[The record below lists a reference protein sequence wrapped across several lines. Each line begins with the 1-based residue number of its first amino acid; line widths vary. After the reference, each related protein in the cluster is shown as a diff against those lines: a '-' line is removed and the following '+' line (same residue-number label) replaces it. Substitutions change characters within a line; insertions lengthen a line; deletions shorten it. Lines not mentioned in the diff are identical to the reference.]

1 MKKYITYI
9 FIGLLYQQV
18 NAQVTGEVNVLD
30 RDVFYIQY
38 TPNIATEDFTYN
50 RISGKLSI
58 PPIRLKKLSLFTTIG
73 LDIHQFDYKDSNQFR
88 DVTALDKFYNVNL
101 SLFANYKFSDKWS
114 LNILAAP
121 YIASNLE
128 ENLTSDDYNFN
139 GLAYLERTFYFKK
152 GGYIQL
158 DVGAGYLTLNG
169 TTTVNPVIQAK
180 ARFNEN
186 WSAVLG
192 IPNTYVK
199 WDINK
204 RHSLKVLGE
213 INDFAA
219 NLNGTNSF
227 GTVNNVDRAVFT
239 SISAGIEYN
248 YWITPSIGVMLKAT
262 QSVWDNYELRNTD
275 NESIYEFNTSF
286 EHPFIGLGIKFNPIR
301 SLQNSL
307 NPL

>member
-1 MKKYITYI
+1 MKKYMI
-9 FIGLLYQQV
+9 FFCAGLLSQQLS
-18 NAQVTGEVNVLD
+18 AQVTGEVNVLD

-58 PPIRLKKLSLFTTIG
+58 PPVRLKKLSLFTTIG
-73 LDIHQFDYKDSNQFR
+73 LDIHQFDYKSSNQFK
-88 DVTALDKFYNVNL
+88 DATALDKFYNVNL

-139 GLAYLERTFYFKK
+139 GLAYLERTFYRKN

-158 DVGAGYLTLNG
+158 DVGAGYSTFNG
-169 TTTVNPVIQAK
+169 TTTVTPVIQAK
-180 ARFNEN
+180 ARFNKN

-204 RHSLKVLGE
+204 KHSLKVLGE
-213 INDFAA
+213 INDFSA

-248 YWITPSIGVMLKAT
+248 YWITPSIGVMFKAI
-262 QSVWDNYELRNTD
+262 QSVWDNYEPRNSN

-286 EHPFIGLGIKFNPIR
+286 ERPFISVGIKFNPIR

>member
-1 MKKYITYI
+1 MKKYII
-9 FIGLLYQQV
+9 FFCIGLLSQQLS
-18 NAQVTGEVNVLD
+18 AQVTGEVNVLD

-180 ARFNEN
+180 ARFNKN

-204 RHSLKVLGE
+204 KHSLKVLGE
-213 INDFAA
+213 INDFSA

>member
-9 FIGLLYQQV
+9 FIGLLYQQP
-18 NAQVTGEVNVLD
+18 NAQVTGELNVLD
-30 RDVFYIQY
+30 RDAFYLQY
-38 TPNIATEDFTYN
+38 TPDIATDDFTYK

-73 LDIHQFDYKDSNQFR
+73 LDIHQFDYKDNNQFK
-88 DVTALDKFYNVNL
+88 DATALDKFYNVNL

-204 RHSLKVLGE
+204 KHSLKVLGE
-213 INDFAA
+213 INDFSA

-227 GTVNNVDRAVFT
+227 GTVNSVDRAVFT
-239 SISAGIEYN
+239 SISSGVEYN
-248 YWITPSIGVMLKAT
+248 YWITSSIGIMLKAT
-262 QSVWDNYELRNTD
+262 QSVWDNYELRNTN

-286 EHPFIGLGIKFNPIR
+286 DHPFIGLGIKFNPIR